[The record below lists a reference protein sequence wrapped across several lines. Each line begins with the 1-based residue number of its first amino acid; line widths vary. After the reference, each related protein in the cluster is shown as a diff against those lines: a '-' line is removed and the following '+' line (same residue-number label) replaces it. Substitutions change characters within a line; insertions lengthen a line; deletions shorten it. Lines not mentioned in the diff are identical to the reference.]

1 MAAAAASLKQTR
13 VTILLS
19 VNAAAILI
27 AGILIA
33 GAIGINGGLEFRVI
47 EQRSDEVNEAVEQ
60 AAMLDAESSSQTQ
73 MTAEMKEYTTA
84 LRADSGVDSSPV
96 ASSELW
102 NEDSITIY
110 ESANFDICAGGGL
123 SGIGQMY
130 WQTSNSSVIAGFYS
144 TARSW
149 LGYSSDTCRYPIIV
163 GTGTALVTAGTYD
176 GWRHDSIMVTVLP
189 IPIDQWKYEVLSLVN
204 QERVKNGLEPLT
216 WGDTCASAAQ
226 TRADESKTKYS
237 HTRPDGS
244 AWSTACLLPQD
255 GTKKYYAGENL
266 MAGNAAPSPQAAV
279 AAWMNSEDHKA
290 NILNPNFTK
299 MSVGLTYDRNSK
311 YKIYWSQF
319 FTNY

>member
-1 MAAAAASLKQTR
+1 MAAASPLKQTK

-33 GAIGINGGLEFRVI
+33 GAIGLNGGLEFRVI
-47 EQRSDEVNEAVEQ
+47 EQRSDEVNDAIEQ
-60 AAMLDAESSSQTQ
+60 AAILDPASNSQQ
-73 MTAEMKEYTTA
+73 EMTDAMKKYATS
-84 LRADSGVDSSPV
+84 LRADKGVDSSPV
-96 ASSELW
+96 PSSELW
-102 NEDSITIY
+102 NEDSINIY

-130 WQTSNSSVIAGFYS
+130 WQTSNSTVIAGFYS
-144 TARSW
+144 SARSW
-149 LGYSSDTCRYPIIV
+149 LGYASDTCRYPIIV
-163 GTGTALVTAGTYD
+163 GTGTAVINAGTYD
-176 GWRHDSIMVTVLP
+176 GKRHDSLMVNVLP
-189 IPIDQWKYEVLSLVN
+189 IPVEEWKYEILTLVN
-204 QERVKNGLEPLT
+204 QERIKNNLSPLT

-226 TRADESKTKYS
+226 TRAEESKTSYA

-244 AWSTACLLPQD
+244 AWSTVCPLPTD
-255 GTKKYYAGENL
+255 NAKKYYAGENL
-266 MAGNAAPSPQAAV
+266 MAGNAAPSPEATV
-279 AAWMNSEDHKA
+279 AAWMNSEAHKA

-299 MSVGLTYDRNSK
+299 LSVGLTFDKNSK